1 MHIRMNIPVSYA
13 AVFSAF
19 YMKGRKYI
27 PVKTHNLVK
36 LYLIPLSVS
45 NRNYYRMPKTFS
57 GFPAASG
64 RKTPY
69 YSIICMLLVNITKY
83 Y

>member
-1 MHIRMNIPVSYA
+1 MPLLSRL
-13 AVFSAF
+13 

-36 LYLIPLSVS
+36 LYLIPPLSVKQKLLPDAE
-45 NRNYYRMPKTFS
+45 NVF

-69 YSIICMLLVNITKY
+69 YSIICMLW
-83 Y
+83 